1 MCRPQGDGGRDMPRQ
16 RRGIRG
22 DAPQG
27 YLFRFA
33 PMRGHRPLRPS
44 TAPAPCP
51 RPVIPSQCSH
61 WRGKP
66 FPFSCQRRPL
76 AATYL
81 CRVAA
86 KARFDNR
93 LTQGAGV
100 SKEGG
105 PQPSLFGRSRMGDF
119 QGGRGPAPPEA
130 GLIQIVANGH
140 TAFTG
145 GTRGRRAGTRS
156 VRGPLAGRRAGR
168 GHDWRPHGHPA
179 ACCADCRTPNRKA
192 GFQQRAR
199 RRRHLPP
206 QFNPCRRRR
215 EQGSVPR
222 KRPRRRAPPSCG
234 GDAGD

>member
-1 MCRPQGDGGRDMPRQ
+1 MPRYIGAY
-16 RRGIRG
+16 RGGVRPSAPTSVYRTCALSFPCHSEPVTDVTGVGIR
-22 DAPQG
+22 
-27 YLFRFA
+27 
-33 PMRGHRPLRPS
+33 S
-44 TAPAPCP
+44 
-51 RPVIPSQCSH
+51 
-61 WRGKP
+61 P
-66 FPFSCQRRPL
+66 FHINGGLGRHL
-76 AATYL
+76 L
-81 CRVAA
+81 CRSAA

-93 LTQGAGV
+93 QPPKGV

-119 QGGRGPAPPEA
+119 QGGRKIEGGRVTAPPPA

-168 GHDWRPHGHPA
+168 GHDRRPHGHPA
-179 ACCADCRTPNRKA
+179 ACCADCRTPQRKA
-192 GFQQRAR
+192 GYQQRAR